1 MLNRR
6 EKKFERGLATSPPE
20 FEQPDE
26 FFHFETYKNYISGL
40 ALYINECYGGSPDC
54 FPRLKAAV
62 VRQQV
67 LPQISPIVVSGDFL
81 EEIKKLLFNAWNT
94 ELVLVLPSSISRE
107 FTKCANHWSPV
118 QAYYS
123 IYLALQA
130 YFRSCRL
137 TPPKDHSAALS
148 TIATHIRNQDLFPPF
163 WNVCCD
169 GEPTSA
175 SARYLK
181 LPNGVSISQISPLTT
196 PRAQDFWDRYGM
208 LLRTTRQRQFEKKL
222 KESGKQFRTKR
233 GKPRK
238 RFSPIHKAQVL
249 DGLRPTT
256 VFDFLYRLR
265 VRSNYEDADAFIL
278 GTMSQTDAEEFNRGL
293 CALTSTTLF
302 LLELHI
308 TARIGGHYF
317 SQFMDEFASAHPL
330 DYSRKTIGARRLFLI

>member
-1 MLNRR
+1 
-6 EKKFERGLATSPPE
+6 
-20 FEQPDE
+20 
-26 FFHFETYKNYISGL
+26 
-40 ALYINECYGGSPDC
+40 
-54 FPRLKAAV
+54 
-62 VRQQV
+62 
-67 LPQISPIVVSGDFL
+67 
-81 EEIKKLLFNAWNT
+81 
-94 ELVLVLPSSISRE
+94 
-107 FTKCANHWSPV
+107 
-118 QAYYS
+118 
-123 IYLALQA
+123 
-130 YFRSCRL
+130 
-137 TPPKDHSAALS
+137 
-148 TIATHIRNQDLFPPF
+148 
-163 WNVCCD
+163 
-169 GEPTSA
+169 
-175 SARYLK
+175 
-181 LPNGVSISQISPLTT
+181 
-196 PRAQDFWDRYGM
+196 M

-249 DGLRPTT
+249 GGLRPTT

-308 TARIGGHYF
+308 TARIGGRYF